1 MRKKILLI
9 GGDPNSIN
17 SEIIYKSWKRL
28 KINQKKKIYL
38 ISNYELIKKQFKK
51 LNYKLELL
59 KVNNIYED
67 ERSNKLKILDIKLD
81 FSNPFKVQEK
91 KASKFVIDSLNR
103 GHNLALSKNVIGII
117 NCPISKTLLKKKN
130 IGVTEYLA
138 SKCKIKD
145 NSEVMLLFNKK
156 LSISPITTHV
166 DIKDVSK
173 KINSKTIFNKVFNI
187 HKWFKKYQ
195 NIPPKIAIL
204 GLNPHNAELRKNSE
218 EVKVIIPSI
227 KKLMKKGLKIQG
239 PFSSDTFFLKNYKKY
254 NVVVGMY
261 HDQILGQFKT
271 LFKYDALNITLGLKY
286 TRVSPDHGPAKDL
299 IGKNLANC
307 ESLIKCIKFIQKI

>member
-117 NCPISKTLLKKKN
+117 NCPISKTLLKQKN

-166 DIKDVSK
+166 DIKDISK

-254 NVVVGMY
+254 NVVIGMY